1 MRSKTM
7 KKMFLLTVPLVSGE
21 RLCQRTISQLVKEE
35 NYLVEE
41 AIDLLLNQNED
52 YAIVDQNVFEHITTV
67 LADDKDEAYDIY
79 LQKHLKKNRNIPY
92 FFKEQLIFTE
102 LA

>member
-1 MRSKTM
+1 M
-7 KKMFLLTVPLVSGE
+7 KKMFLLTIPLVSGE

-41 AIDLLLNQNED
+41 AIDLLLNQNDD

-67 LADDKDEAYDIY
+67 LADNEDGAYDIY
-79 LQKHLKKNRNIPY
+79 LQKHLEKNRNIPY

>member
-1 MRSKTM
+1 M

-41 AIDLLLNQNED
+41 AIDLLLNQN
-52 YAIVDQNVFEHITTV
+52 
-67 LADDKDEAYDIY
+67 DDLRY
-79 LQKHLKKNRNIPY
+79 LSTKALGEK
-92 FFKEQLIFTE
+92 
-102 LA
+102 